1 MSHQDNFY
9 LKIEANKFFER
20 NFLKEKKNFIKV
32 DNFKLRKSKNEI
44 LQILK
49 KNVSLKKNVLEIGCF
64 ISDLLN
70 VLKKV

>member
-49 KNVSLKKNVLEIGCF
+49 RMF
-64 ISDLLN
+64 R
-70 VLKKV
+70 